1 MKYPTNKASVS
12 HDFKGRI
19 SKNNSNKSQRFHS
32 IVSFNLCVLPYD
44 YLVLRHHVDNAT
56 SITHLSIYLTFC
68 PFIQLSLVG
77 LPDTV
82 LSLWKYFLA
91 NSFSCLCP
99 NIRNLLLR
107 EACCD
112 LSVLSN
118 NLLSYLRHYILPR
131 NTCGSHCGMG
141 NSNFW
146 LSLVNCFSH

>member
-1 MKYPTNKASVS
+1 M
-12 HDFKGRI
+12 I
-19 SKNNSNKSQRFHS
+19 SKAEYPKIIQTKAKDLTLLCL
-32 IVSFNLCVLPYD
+32 SFNLCVLPYD

-68 PFIQLSLVG
+68 PFIQLSLIG

-118 NLLSYLRHYILPR
+118 NLPSYLRHYILPR